1 MALALIK
8 EVASAQQ
15 FFSLKCSEDP
25 SYNQMAKNFANALI
39 QQVNSCLALSLHD
52 GPLVIHALK
61 DSPYVDADIKRI
73 TAAIDAKMMLLQSSK
88 APPDTDK
95 FPWPTISNIE
105 VKVTVKDTKM
115 DADLCG
121 IPLKP
126 KSKGGKHP
134 APMRYENGV
143 IYTDQN
149 VRRFYF
155 RTKKYR
161 SNHHVGQQ
169 YSTVSKHWGKRRT
182 RQGAWDEL
190 IAIAT
195 IQKPKK

>member
-1 MALALIK
+1 MACMASALI
-8 EVASAQQ
+8 EQIASAKS
-15 FFSLKCSEDP
+15 FFSLIASDGP
-25 SYNQMAKNFANALI
+25 MHDQVTKNFANALI

-61 DSPYVDADIKRI
+61 DSPYADADIKRI

-105 VKVTVKDTKM
+105 VKATVKDTKM

-134 APMRYENGV
+134 APIRYEDGV
-143 IYTDQN
+143 IYTCPVYTTDAPH
-149 VRRFYF
+149 
-155 RTKKYR
+155 K
-161 SNHHVGQQ
+161 
-169 YSTVSKHWGKRRT
+169 
-182 RQGAWDEL
+182 
-190 IAIAT
+190 
-195 IQKPKK
+195 